1 MRAMQSHG
9 VESMCHRLV
18 SLTKLDN
25 VQAFKIS
32 TSSVLIPAAIAGMIK
47 KFIINK
53 LLFRYT
59 IKKGAAKGI
68 KPVIT
73 LPSGKEDPASIEEN
87 FQTRLK
93 QFDDFES
100 FGGWKP
106 KSAADAAFLGRF
118 GGFITDSHENA
129 LYFSAWLLVV
139 LFLQAVFIKNL
150 ANPVENAVVALFSN
164 VVCHV
169 VLS

>member
-1 MRAMQSHG
+1 
-9 VESMCHRLV
+9 
-18 SLTKLDN
+18 
-25 VQAFKIS
+25 VQAFKLS
-32 TSSVLIPAAIAGMIK
+32 TSSVLIPVAIAGMIK

-53 LLFRYT
+53 LLFRFT
-59 IKKGAAKGI
+59 IKEGLAKGI
-68 KPVIT
+68 KPGMK
-73 LPSGKEDPASIEEN
+73 LPSGEMDPASVSEN
-87 FQTRLK
+87 FQTRLD
-93 QFDDFES
+93 QFNKFES

-106 KSAADAAFLGRF
+106 KNAADAAFLGRF

-150 ANPVENAVVALFSN
+150 ANPVENAVVALFPN